1 MLVVKRMNTNEV
13 SFNFDDY
20 IESNFKKESKNEPI
34 IEKEEQYY
42 ICPVCGNYNISKDNA
57 YLGNKLIEIEEIK
70 ELIKKFSLDEQEKYS
85 YFEKADELF
94 YKNRQKD
101 NGNKETLKD
110 GVIFREYLRKKYVFN
125 NPAFSK
131 EKYNDRVN
139 QEYEKAVEMEE
150 GYRKRQEEK
159 SRPRCPKCGCTEFQ
173 MVPRKWS
180 PLTGFLTNKVDRVCV
195 KCKTRY

>member
-1 MLVVKRMNTNEV
+1 MN
-13 SFNFDDY
+13 F
-20 IESNFKKESKNEPI
+20 
-34 IEKEEQYY
+34 
-42 ICPVCGNYNISKDNA
+42 
-57 YLGNKLIEIEEIK
+57 
-70 ELIKKFSLDEQEKYS
+70 
-85 YFEKADELF
+85 F

-110 GVIFREYLRKKYVFN
+110 GVIFREYLRQKYVFN

-150 GYRKRQEEK
+150 ATVSAKK
-159 SRPRCPKCGCTEFQ
+159 KNPALAVLSVAVPSSQ

>member
-1 MLVVKRMNTNEV
+1 MNTNEV

-42 ICPVCGNYNISKDNA
+42 ICPVCGNYNISKDRFPVCSFCKNEKPQV
-57 YLGNKLIEIEEIK
+57 LNKSEIEEIK

-101 NGNKETLKD
+101 NGNKETLK
-110 GVIFREYLRKKYVFN
+110 
-125 NPAFSK
+125 
-131 EKYNDRVN
+131 DRVN

>member
-1 MLVVKRMNTNEV
+1 MI
-13 SFNFDDY
+13 SFYF
-20 IESNFKKESKNEPI
+20 
-34 IEKEEQYY
+34 
-42 ICPVCGNYNISKDNA
+42 ISKDRFPVCSFCKNEKPQV
-57 YLGNKLIEIEEIK
+57 LNKSEIEEIK

-110 GVIFREYLRKKYVFN
+110 GVIFREYLRQKYVFN